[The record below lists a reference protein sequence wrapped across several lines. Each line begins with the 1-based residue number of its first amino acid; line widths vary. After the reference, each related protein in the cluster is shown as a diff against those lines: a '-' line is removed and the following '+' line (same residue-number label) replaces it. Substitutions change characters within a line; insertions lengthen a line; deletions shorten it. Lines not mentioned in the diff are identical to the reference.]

1 MSTPDLVSD
10 EVNLAKN
17 EHEHDAEDF
26 PLPDETF
33 EDLYEYEHE
42 DSSAAEV
49 FSGPSEMFGAEDEL
63 LTVPAFETI
72 PKHEDEGPSL
82 PVGTPEVR
90 KSKFSKRELKVLLL
104 LFEGRRAEFVASLQK
119 MGKRVS
125 ESKTRLPIEAWAEI
139 ARRVSSVDRNPRGV
153 DQCKKKVEN
162 IRNNQSME
170 VSEYLKQYL
179 ENVQVK
185 AEWVEGESSLELN
198 DEQESPSR
206 PRRRRNFSH
215 RETRTLIMEYQ
226 KSQIANCENRE
237 DKKLLWEDIAAAVS
251 RVEGEARDVTV
262 CKKKIMNIRTETEG
276 NLEGYLEALSVDIG
290 TGELS
295 CLSNLIDS
303 ALKLRT

>member
-1 MSTPDLVSD
+1 
-10 EVNLAKN
+10 
-17 EHEHDAEDF
+17 
-26 PLPDETF
+26 
-33 EDLYEYEHE
+33 
-42 DSSAAEV
+42 
-49 FSGPSEMFGAEDEL
+49 
-63 LTVPAFETI
+63 
-72 PKHEDEGPSL
+72 
-82 PVGTPEVR
+82 
-90 KSKFSKRELKVLLL
+90 
-104 LFEGRRAEFVASLQK
+104 